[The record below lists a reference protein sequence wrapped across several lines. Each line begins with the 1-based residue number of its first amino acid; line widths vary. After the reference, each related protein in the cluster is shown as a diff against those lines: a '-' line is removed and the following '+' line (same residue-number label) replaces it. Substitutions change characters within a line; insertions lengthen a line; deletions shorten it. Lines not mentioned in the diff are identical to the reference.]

1 VDETTRQQIQSTLSS
16 HPVVLFMKGSRRMPM
31 CGFSGKV
38 VQILDRLLDEY
49 HTVNVLHDAA
59 IREGIKEYSSW
70 PTIPQLYVRG
80 ELVGGCDIVSDLFES
95 GELQKKLG
103 VEARPAVLPKIEVTP
118 RAAEAFRAALE
129 SERDRVR
136 VEIGPRFEHDL
147 SIGEKQSGDLEVDAG
162 GLLLLVD
169 PQSAPRANGMRIDYV
184 DTPQGPAF
192 KIENPNEPPKVKPLT
207 ARELKRK
214 LDAGEKLTLLDVRT
228 PQEREIA
235 SIAGARLLDRD
246 SMEELLELERDTP
259 LVFHCHHGVRSQ
271 GAAEHFVA
279 QGFRNVHNLVGGID
293 AWSTEVDSSVP
304 RY

>member
-16 HPVVLFMKGSRRMPM
+16 HPVVLYMKGSRRMPM
-31 CGFSGKV
+31 CGFSSKV
-38 VQILDRLLDEY
+38 VQILDGLIDDY
-49 HTVNVLHDAA
+49 HTVNVLHEPA
-59 IREGIKEYSSW
+59 IRDGIKEYSSW

-118 RAAEAFRAALE
+118 RAAEAFRGALE

-162 GLLLLVD
+162 GLVLLVD

-207 ARELKRK
+207 ARDLKQK
-214 LDAGEKLTLLDVRT
+214 LDAKEPLTLVDVRT

-235 SIAGARLLDRD
+235 MIRGARLLDRE
-246 SMEELLELERDTP
+246 SMEELLELERDTL

-293 AWSTEVDSSVP
+293 AWSAEVDASVP